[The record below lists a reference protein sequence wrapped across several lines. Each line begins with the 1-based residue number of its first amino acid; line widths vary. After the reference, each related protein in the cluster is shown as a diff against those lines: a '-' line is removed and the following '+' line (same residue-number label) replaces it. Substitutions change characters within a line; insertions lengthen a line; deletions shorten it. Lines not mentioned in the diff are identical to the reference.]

1 MPSSIK
7 EDLSDCSHQVE
18 TTTKEASGIS
28 TCDTAN
34 KGRRRWCEHPSRW
47 EHRSS
52 THLLDIPQ
60 QIAVESD
67 GESAKVRIDSMWGG
81 KNKQRER
88 RTGPEQEQEVRERT
102 AKHKKKRLPP
112 TLAIAKAGG

>member
-1 MPSSIK
+1 MEK
-7 EDLSDCSHQVE
+7 ERVIIRTS
-18 TTTKEASGIS
+18 
-28 TCDTAN
+28 AN
-34 KGRRRWCEHPSRW
+34 
-47 EHRSS
+47 
-52 THLLDIPQ
+52 
-60 QIAVESD
+60 
-67 GESAKVRIDSMWGG
+67 RIDSMWGG